1 MIGIID
7 YGMGNLFS
15 VHNAVQKLDYDVL
28 ISSDP
33 VKLEQCQK
41 LILPGVGAFGDMMK
55 NIKESQLDAF
65 IENWVRKEKKPLLG
79 ICLGMQSF
87 FESGE
92 ENGIHE
98 GFGFLKG
105 QIVFM
110 KDQKVR
116 VPHIGWNDLI
126 KENEHPIFSKLSA
139 HPYVYYVHSY
149 YASNMDPDDL
159 IGYCNYGTMKIPGL
173 VMHENVM
180 GCQFHPEK
188 SGEDGLKILQYYLE
202 EFV

>member
-65 IENWVRKEKKPLLG
+65 RDNWVCKEKKPLLG

-87 FESGE
+87 FESSE

>member
-28 ISSDP
+28 ISSAP

-55 NIKESQLDAF
+55 NIKESQLDVF

-87 FESGE
+87 FESSE

-98 GFGFLKG
+98 GFGFFKG

>member
-7 YGMGNLFS
+7 YDMGNLFS

-87 FESGE
+87 FESSE

>member
-15 VHNAVQKLDYDVL
+15 VHNAVQKLGYDVL
-28 ISSDP
+28 ISSAP

-87 FESGE
+87 FESSE

-159 IGYCNYGTMKIPGL
+159 IGYCDYGTMKIPGL

>member
-65 IENWVRKEKKPLLG
+65 IEDWVRKEKKPLLG

-87 FESGE
+87 FESSE

>member
-87 FESGE
+87 FESSE

-159 IGYCNYGTMKIPGL
+159 IGYCDYGTMKIPGL

>member
-15 VHNAVQKLDYDVL
+15 VHNAVQKLGFDVL

-55 NIKESQLDAF
+55 NIKETQLDVF

-87 FESGE
+87 FESSE
-92 ENGIHE
+92 ENGMHK

-149 YASNMDPDDL
+149 YASNMDSDDL
-159 IGYCNYGTMKIPGL
+159 IGYCDYGTMKIPGL
-173 VMHENVM
+173 VIHENVM

>member
-15 VHNAVQKLDYDVL
+15 VHNAVQKLGYDVL

-55 NIKESQLDAF
+55 NIKETQLDVF

-87 FESGE
+87 FESSE
-92 ENGIHE
+92 ENGMHE

-110 KDQKVR
+110 KDPNVR

-126 KENEHPIFSKLSA
+126 KENEHPLFSKLSA

-159 IGYCNYGTMKIPGL
+159 IGYCDYGTMKIPGL